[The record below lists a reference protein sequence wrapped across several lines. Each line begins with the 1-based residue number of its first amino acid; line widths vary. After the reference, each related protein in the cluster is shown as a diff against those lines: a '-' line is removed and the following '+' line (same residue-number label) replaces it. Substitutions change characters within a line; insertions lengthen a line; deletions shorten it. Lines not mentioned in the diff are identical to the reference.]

1 MTASGL
7 RWTMDATPRGFS
19 LTRTIDAPRESVF
32 AAWTEPAELD
42 WFFSEPGADNPA
54 AEVDLR
60 AGGEWRQLMV
70 IDELDSYVTGG
81 RYKLVVPGE
90 KLVFA
95 WGAEGG
101 WPELDQ
107 STPIITIELS
117 GDSPTT
123 LEFTLRL
130 PDHLSAEEAEEQLA
144 TGMEQGWSHTLDR
157 LVERFT

>member
-1 MTASGL
+1 MT
-7 RWTMDATPRGFS
+7 DATPRGFT
-19 LTRTIDAPRESVF
+19 LTRTINAPRERVF

-42 WFFSEPGADNPA
+42 WFFSDPGAHNPA

-81 RYKLVVPGE
+81 RYRLVVPGE

-101 WPELDQ
+101 WPELDDDAPVVTVALVEIDGHTEMTVTV
-107 STPIITIELS
+107 SLPE
-117 GDSPTT
+117 T
-123 LEFTLRL
+123 LTQEQVG
-130 PDHLSAEEAEEQLA
+130 EQLA
-144 TGMEQGWSHTLDR
+144 TGMEAGWNQTVDR
-157 LVERFT
+157 LVAQLAGATS